1 MPSSSNQQRVVR
13 RNVSSS
19 LDINTYSNG
28 TSGTSSD
35 HSHGHTKTRSHHFPR
50 STNGTTGTTTPAS
63 PPTTAKFRAR
73 GILSITALLVVFSY
87 VIISTHYR
95 NRSEWMADTGIFAVT
110 NHDSPPLS
118 LRKNAPL
125 PPETTT
131 AISGEYLSG
140 FDDIYQRSL
149 QHSQL
154 CTDLS
159 PSRPFDTRSILP
171 FHNDTVASLPAFGII
186 HAINNYPN
194 TETKQR
200 TDQNTSDVKVWPTCE
215 MPPITECEETQLT
228 VVFMA
233 YNPDRL
239 GITRAE
245 IRRMFHP
252 NVFFGL
258 VKEVILVWNGERH
271 IDESEDGRAF
281 LDDALTHPIRIV
293 YPLKMGFP
301 NDLMNRY
308 HPQVVQPTT
317 KAILYYDDD
326 GPFYPYPAIQGG
338 FELWKRHARA
348 QIGAMARQI
357 TYSPRQQEF
366 KLSLLGAETDKKAK
380 PADDV
385 FVSHCTNVDDAVD
398 YEFHFFANYDA
409 NMVLPSGSM
418 LHANYLCY
426 LWHPIFEEIRQ
437 FVLLHPVHPDDM
449 TVSMIVS
456 QLAGVAPRVYSRR
469 LDRIQPKKGRQL
481 TERFVTA
488 ENKTSDDSEQSHSDE
503 SWDMMGII
511 PLSEQQRHRS
521 LMFSICWDCGAG
533 MTEMKQYW
541 AELRTE
547 AVNALVRYFG
557 SINSGSIGWCTT
569 DSEYYNVNKD
579 GRCWPTM
586 AKQGMLPWMNSDGTP
601 KATCP

>member
-1 MPSSSNQQRVVR
+1 MIR

-19 LDINTYSNG
+19 LEQNIISERHPSSSDN
-28 TSGTSSD
+28 TSSTHD
-35 HSHGHTKTRSHHFPR
+35 HSKQNNNRKSLHPHRVTALTVNRVPVQYLLGTVAFLIFLSYCTMTINYARTVLFENISYIKQHQEERLRPQQQLVSSSSTTSSNTVAILPGFASILQRALQHTK
-50 STNGTTGTTTPAS
+50 
-63 PPTTAKFRAR
+63 
-73 GILSITALLVVFSY
+73 I
-87 VIISTHYR
+87 
-95 NRSEWMADTGIFAVT
+95 
-110 NHDSPPLS
+110 
-118 LRKNAPL
+118 
-125 PPETTT
+125 
-131 AISGEYLSG
+131 
-140 FDDIYQRSL
+140 
-149 QHSQL
+149 
-154 CTDLS
+154 CTDLQ
-159 PSRPFDTRSILP
+159 PVRPFDTRSILP

-186 HAINNYPN
+186 NAIQSYQSYSGDQASSTGSSTTIASATSRRTTSTNSREDE
-194 TETKQR
+194 ET
-200 TDQNTSDVKVWPTCE
+200 DVWPICN
-215 MPPITECEETQLT
+215 MPPTTECNETQLS

-239 GITRAE
+239 GITLTE
-245 IRRMFHP
+245 IKRMFDP
-252 NVFFGL
+252 NIFFHL

-271 IDESEDGRAF
+271 IDESESGRTF
-281 LDDALTHPIRIV
+281 LEYASTHPIRIV

-308 HPQVVQPTT
+308 HPKVVQPTT
-317 KAILYYDDD
+317 KALLYYDDD

-338 FELWKRHARA
+338 FELWKRHSQA

-357 TYSPRQQEF
+357 IYSTRQQEY
-366 KLSLLGAETDKKAK
+366 KVSLLGAETTKKTK
-380 PADDV
+380 PADNV
-385 FVSHCTNVDDAVD
+385 FVSHCTNVDDEVD

-409 NMVLPSGSM
+409 NMVLPSGSL
-418 LHANYLCY
+418 LHSNYLCY
-426 LWHPIFEEIRQ
+426 LWHPIFDEIRR

-469 LDRIQPKKGRQL
+469 LDRIPPEKGGRRL
-481 TERFVTA
+481 TEQYTDEA
-488 ENKTSDDSEQSHSDE
+488 SDFDE
-503 SWDMMGII
+503 SPDMGIV
-511 PLSEQQRHRS
+511 PLSELQRHRS

-569 DSEYYNVNKD
+569 DSEYYNANKD

-586 AKQGMLPWMNSDGTP
+586 AKQGMLPWMNTDGSP
-601 KATCP
+601 KTTCP